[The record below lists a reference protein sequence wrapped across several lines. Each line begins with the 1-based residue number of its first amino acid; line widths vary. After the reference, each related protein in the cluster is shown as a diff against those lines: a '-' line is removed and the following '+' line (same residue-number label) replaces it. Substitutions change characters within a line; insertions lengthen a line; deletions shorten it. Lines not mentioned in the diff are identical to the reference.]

1 MHEIASR
8 LDPIPRPLS
17 RNNTLQSLLCQ
28 RLLKPF
34 IRAEF
39 EEARKQT
46 GEGLLKVGKQ
56 LEEALTGPQDVEG
69 CICAGQVWIVQ
80 ARPQP

>member
-1 MHEIASR
+1 M
-8 LDPIPRPLS
+8 
-17 RNNTLQSLLCQ
+17 
-28 RLLKPF
+28 
-34 IRAEF
+34 
-39 EEARKQT
+39 
-46 GEGLLKVGKQ
+46 GKQ